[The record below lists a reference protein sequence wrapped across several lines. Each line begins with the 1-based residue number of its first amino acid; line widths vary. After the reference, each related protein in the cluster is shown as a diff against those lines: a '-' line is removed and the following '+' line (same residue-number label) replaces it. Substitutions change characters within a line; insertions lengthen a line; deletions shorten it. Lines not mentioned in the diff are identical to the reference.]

1 MAITTSTPT
10 VSPATPRSRP
20 PAAIPPSQ
28 AAAPPLT
35 PAAPPRARQ
44 AAAYRRAIRSM
55 PGGADSNFRAWGED
69 TIYVDRG
76 EGARVWDLD
85 GNEFVDLRMGYGPAI
100 LGHAD
105 ARVDDHVNER
115 MRRGV
120 SFSLTSEDEI
130 SVAELI
136 CEMTFCD
143 MARMTVSGTEAT
155 MHAIRVAR
163 GFTGRDR
170 IVKFE
175 GQYHG
180 VHDYALISVL
190 PADVNDLGNRSEPVR
205 LAWGRGIPEAIK
217 ETVIPAVY
225 NDLDGLR
232 RIFER
237 EGDQIAAVIIEPI
250 LGNAQGILPH
260 RGFLEGVRAMT
271 REFGALLIFDEVK
284 TGFRVARGGA
294 AELFGITPDLATYA
308 KAMGNGYPAA
318 AFGGRR
324 DVMGM
329 LPKHV
334 SHGGTYAGN
343 RVAAAAATKVLS
355 ILRDTDAL
363 GTIERTGLA
372 MQAGI
377 GEVIARRGLP
387 HVFTGVP
394 AMFGIMFAE
403 RLPADYRGWAGTDHE
418 LYDDVARGMFRRGAM
433 PEPDSREPWFLCEAH
448 AEADL
453 VDRVITAFE
462 GSLDSALGARAGATP
477 AGGNAWEQRD
487 GEDGRPL
494 TE

>member
-1 MAITTSTPT
+1 MAIQTSTPIVGP
-10 VSPATPRSRP
+10 VSRGSRP
-20 PAAIPPSQ
+20 PAASTPSH
-28 AAAPPLT
+28 AAAPLP
-35 PAAPPRARQ
+35 PAAPLVAALPRERQ
-44 AAAYRRAIRSM
+44 LQAYRRALDTM
-55 PGGADSNFRAWGED
+55 PGGADSNFRAWGDD

-76 EGARVWDLD
+76 LGGRVWDLD
-85 GNEFVDLRMGYGPAI
+85 GTEFVDLRMGYGPTI

-105 ARVDDHVNER
+105 PRVDEHVFDR

-130 SVAELI
+130 SATELI

-143 MARMTVSGTEAT
+143 MARLTVSGTEAT
-155 MHAIRVAR
+155 MHAIRIAR

-190 PADVNDLGNRSEPVR
+190 PTDVTHLGDRDEPVR

-237 EGDQIAAVIIEPI
+237 EGEHIAAVIIEPI
-250 LGNAQGILPH
+250 LGNAQGILPQQ
-260 RGFLEGVRAMT
+260 GFLDGVRQMT
-271 REFGALLIFDEVK
+271 REFGSLLIFDEVK

-324 DVMGM
+324 DIMGM
-329 LPKHV
+329 LPRHV

-363 GTIERTGLA
+363 DTVARNGLRA
-372 MQAGI
+372 QAGI
-377 GEVIARRGLP
+377 GAVIERRGLP

-394 AMFGIMFAE
+394 AMFGIMFTE
-403 RLPADYRGWAGTDHE
+403 QLPADYRGWAATDHE
-418 LYDDVARGMFRRGAM
+418 LYDDVARGMFLRGAM
-433 PEPDSREPWFLCEAH
+433 PEPDSREPWFMCEAH
-448 AEADL
+448 AEDDL
-453 VDRVITAFE
+453 IDRVVSAFE
-462 GSLDSALGARAGATP
+462 GSLWSALDARARSHADRVT
-477 AGGNAWEQRD
+477 
-487 GEDGRPL
+487 
-494 TE
+494 

>member
-1 MAITTSTPT
+1 
-10 VSPATPRSRP
+10 
-20 PAAIPPSQ
+20 
-28 AAAPPLT
+28 
-35 PAAPPRARQ
+35 
-44 AAAYRRAIRSM
+44 M
-55 PGGADSNFRAWGED
+55 PGGADSNFRSWGED

-76 EGARVWDLD
+76 QGGLVWDLD
-85 GNEFVDLRMGYGPAI
+85 GTEFVDLRMGYGPTI
-100 LGHAD
+100 LGHGD
-105 ARVDDHVNER
+105 ARVDEHVYDR

-190 PADVNDLGNRSEPVR
+190 PADVTHLGDRDEPVR

-237 EGDQIAAVIIEPI
+237 EGDHIAAVIIEPI
-250 LGNAQGILPH
+250 LGNAQGILPQQ
-260 RGFLEGVRAMT
+260 GFLDGVRRMT
-271 REFGALLIFDEVK
+271 REFGSLLIFDEVK

-324 DVMGM
+324 DVMAM

-343 RVAAAAATKVLS
+343 RVAAAAANKVLS
-355 ILRDTDAL
+355 IIRDTDAL
-363 GTIERTGLA
+363 DTVARNGLA

-377 GEVIARRGLP
+377 GAAIERRGLP

-394 AMFGIMFAE
+394 ADVRHHVRRAVAGRLSRLGGHRPRALRRGGTRHVPAWCHAGARFTGALVPVRGARGGRPRRPRHLGVRGLARRGPRGAHPQLARPLARGVTAARE
-403 RLPADYRGWAGTDHE
+403 PACRLPTNDVTTRSTRGLAWADERTAAADQSR
-418 LYDDVARGMFRRGAM
+418 AR
-433 PEPDSREPWFLCEAH
+433 
-448 AEADL
+448 
-453 VDRVITAFE
+453 
-462 GSLDSALGARAGATP
+462 
-477 AGGNAWEQRD
+477 
-487 GEDGRPL
+487 
-494 TE
+494 

>member
-1 MAITTSTPT
+1 
-10 VSPATPRSRP
+10 
-20 PAAIPPSQ
+20 
-28 AAAPPLT
+28 
-35 PAAPPRARQ
+35 
-44 AAAYRRAIRSM
+44 
-55 PGGADSNFRAWGED
+55 
-69 TIYVDRG
+69 
-76 EGARVWDLD
+76 
-85 GNEFVDLRMGYGPAI
+85 MGYGPTI

-105 ARVDDHVNER
+105 PRVDEYVYDR

-130 SVAELI
+130 TATELI
-136 CEMTFCD
+136 CELTFCD
-143 MARMTVSGTEAT
+143 MARLTVSGTEAT
-155 MHAIRVAR
+155 MHAIRIAR

-190 PADVNDLGNRSEPVR
+190 PTDVTHLGDRDEPVR

-237 EGDQIAAVIIEPI
+237 EGEHIAAVIIEPI
-250 LGNAQGILPH
+250 LGNAQGILPQQ
-260 RGFLEGVRAMT
+260 GFLDGVRQMT
-271 REFGALLIFDEVK
+271 REFGALLVFDEVK

-324 DVMGM
+324 DIMGM

-343 RVAAAAATKVLS
+343 RVAASAATRVLS

-363 GTIERTGLA
+363 DTVARNGLR

-377 GEVIARRGLP
+377 GAVIERRGLP

-394 AMFGIMFAE
+394 AMFGIMFSE
-403 RLPADYRGWAGTDHE
+403 QLPADYRGWAATDHE
-418 LYDDVARGMFRRGAM
+418 LYDEVARGMFLRGAM
-433 PEPDSREPWFLCEAH
+433 PEPDSREPWFMCEAH
-448 AEADL
+448 AEGDL
-453 VDRVITAFE
+453 IDRVVSAFE
-462 GSLDSALGARAGATP
+462 GSLASALDARARSQTGTSPSGAR
-477 AGGNAWEQRD
+477 
-487 GEDGRPL
+487 PL
-494 TE
+494 D

>member
-1 MAITTSTPT
+1 
-10 VSPATPRSRP
+10 
-20 PAAIPPSQ
+20 
-28 AAAPPLT
+28 
-35 PAAPPRARQ
+35 
-44 AAAYRRAIRSM
+44 M
-55 PGGADSNFRAWGED
+55 PGGANSNFRAWGED

-76 EGARVWDLD
+76 LGGRVWDLD

-105 ARVDDHVNER
+105 QRVDDYVSER

-155 MHAIRVAR
+155 MHAIRIAR

-190 PADVNDLGNRSEPVR
+190 PADVTHLGDRDEPVR

-237 EGDQIAAVIIEPI
+237 EGRA
-250 LGNAQGILPH
+250 H
-260 RGFLEGVRAMT
+260 RGGHHRAHPGQRPGHPAPAGLPGWRPAMT

-324 DVMGM
+324 DVMDM

-355 ILRDTDAL
+355 IMRDTDAL
-363 GTIERTGLA
+363 GTVARNGLA

-377 GEVIARRGLP
+377 GEVIDRRGLP

-394 AMFGIMFAE
+394 AMFGVMFTE
-403 RLPADYRGWAGTDHE
+403 QLPADYRGWAATDHE
-418 LYDDVARGMFRRGAM
+418 LYDDVARGMFLRGAM
-433 PEPDSREPWFLCEAH
+433 PEPDSREPWFMCEAH
-448 AEADL
+448 AEGDL
-453 VDRVITAFE
+453 IDRVVSAFE
-462 GSLDSALGARAGATP
+462 GSLDSALEARARA
-477 AGGNAWEQRD
+477 
-487 GEDGRPL
+487 
-494 TE
+494 